1 MAAFYVTLQVADR
14 SRKRSA
20 SIDALVGTG
29 AAHTALPASLLDELG
44 IEREWVRRFELADN
58 RIVEYPMGETRLT
71 LAGVERTALVL
82 FAPDDETPLVGAITL
97 HTLGLGV
104 DAVAERL
111 FPVAGRRK
119 LPRREVVG

>member
-1 MAAFYVTLQVADR
+1 MAAFYVTLRVADR
-14 SRKRSA
+14 FRERYA
-20 SIDALVGTG
+20 SIDALVDTG
-29 AAHTALPASLLDELG
+29 AAHTALPASLLDELR
-44 IEREWVRRFELADN
+44 IERERVRRFELSDN
-58 RIVEYPMGETRLT
+58 RIMEYPMGGALLELDGE
-71 LAGVERTALVL
+71 AGTCSVL

-104 DAVAERL
+104 DVDGERL